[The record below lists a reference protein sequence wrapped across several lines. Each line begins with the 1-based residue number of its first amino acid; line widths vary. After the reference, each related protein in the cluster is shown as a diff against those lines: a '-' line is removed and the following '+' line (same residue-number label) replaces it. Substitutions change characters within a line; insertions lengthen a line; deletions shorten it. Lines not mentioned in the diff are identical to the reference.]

1 MANLEIRQAIAKKRL
16 KHYEVAAACHVT
28 AETFSRWLQIELPQ
42 SKKEMIL
49 EVIRNYEL

>member
-1 MANLEIRQAIAKKRL
+1 MANSEIRTAIIEKGL
-16 KHYEVAAACHVT
+16 KHYQVAAACNVT
-28 AETFSRWLQIELPQ
+28 AYTFSRWLQIELPQ